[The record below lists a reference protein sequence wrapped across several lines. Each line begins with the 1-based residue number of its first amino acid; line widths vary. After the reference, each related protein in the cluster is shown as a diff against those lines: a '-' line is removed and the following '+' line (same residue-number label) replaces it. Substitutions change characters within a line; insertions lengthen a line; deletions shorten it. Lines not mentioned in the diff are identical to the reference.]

1 MKKKREKIEKISLI
15 FLASLF
21 ILFHQFFI
29 KDKVDEKIRIFI
41 PKNLSLKE
49 IGDLLKEKGVIKRR
63 WLFFIYTKIFFKE
76 KSLRYGYYQLPKN
89 FSEFKILLLLLKK
102 YSIPVFVTIPEGL
115 TLEEIAGI
123 LEKKGVCPK
132 EEFLKYATSPD
143 VLKKYNIFFPTAE
156 GFLFPDSYEF
166 FTNSSPEVIFDKMC
180 RRFWQIY
187 LGLKRRYKTNLSDST
202 IIILASIVEK
212 EAKVDYE
219 RPIIASVFLNRLKKR
234 MRLESCATVEYLL
247 KERKRI
253 LSKEDLKINS
263 PYNTYLYKGL
273 PPTPI
278 CNPSKKSLIAVL
290 NPKKT
295 DYYYFFTKDGI
306 THIFSKTYL
315 EHLKKIK
322 H

>member
-29 KDKVDEKIRIFI
+29 KDKVGEKIKIFI

-63 WLFFIYTKIFFKE
+63 WLFFLYTKIFFKE

-132 EEFLKYATSPD
+132 EEFLKYTTSPD

>member
-1 MKKKREKIEKISLI
+1 MKKKSEKIEKISLI
-15 FLASLF
+15 FLTFLF
-21 ILFHQFFI
+21 IFFHQFFI
-29 KDKVDEKIRIFI
+29 KEKVSEKINIFI

-49 IGDLLKEKGVIKRR
+49 IGDLLKEKGIIKRR
-63 WLFFIYTKIFFKE
+63 WLFSLYTKIFFKE
-76 KSLRYGYYQLPKN
+76 KSLKYGYYQLPKN

-115 TLEEIAGI
+115 TIKEIAEI

-132 EEFLKYATSPD
+132 EEFLQYTTSPD

-166 FTNSSPEVIFDKMC
+166 FTNSSPEVIFDRMC

-187 LGLKRRYKTNLSDST
+187 LDLKRRYKTNLSDST
-202 IIILASIVEK
+202 IIILASIVER

-219 RPIIASVFLNRLKKR
+219 RPIIASVFLNRLKKG
-234 MRLESCATVEYLL
+234 MRLESCATIEYLL
-247 KERKRI
+247 KERKKI
-253 LSKEDLKINS
+253 LSREDLKINS
-263 PYNTYLYKGL
+263 PYNTYRYKGL

-278 CNPSKKSLIAVL
+278 CNPSKKSLEAVL

-295 DYYYFFTKDGI
+295 DYYYFFTKNGI
-306 THIFSKTYL
+306 THIFSKTYS
-315 EHLKKIK
+315 EHLNKIK

>member
-1 MKKKREKIEKISLI
+1 MREKFERIEKISLI
-15 FLASLF
+15 FLAFLF
-21 ILFHQFFI
+21 ILYHQFFI
-29 KDKVDEKIRIFI
+29 KEKIKERVNIFI

-63 WLFFIYTKIFFKE
+63 WLFFLYAKILFKE
-76 KSLRYGYYQLPKN
+76 KSLKYGYYSLPKN
-89 FSEFKILLLLLKK
+89 FSEFKILLLLSKR
-102 YSIPVFVTIPEGL
+102 YSVPVLVTIPEGF
-115 TLEEIAGI
+115 TLKEIAEI
-123 LEKKGVCPK
+123 LERKGICPK
-132 EEFLKYATSPD
+132 EEFLQYAILPD
-143 VLKKYNIFFPTAE
+143 VLKKYNIFFSSAE

-166 FTNSSPEVIFDKMC
+166 FTNSSPEVVFDKMC

-187 LGLKRRYKTNLSDST
+187 LDLKKRYKTKLSDST

-219 RPIIASVFLNRLKKR
+219 RPIIASVFLNRLKKG
-234 MRLESCATVEYLL
+234 MPLQSCATIEYLL
-247 KERKRI
+247 EERKKI

-278 CNPSKKSLIAVL
+278 CNPSKKSLEAVL
-290 NPKKT
+290 NPQKT
-295 DYYYFFTKDGI
+295 NYYYFFTKDGI
-306 THIFSKTYL
+306 THIFSQTYE
-315 EHLKKIK
+315 EHLNKLK

>member
-1 MKKKREKIEKISLI
+1 MKKKNKKIEKISLI
-15 FLASLF
+15 FFTCLF
-21 ILFHQFFI
+21 IFYHQFFI
-29 KDKVDEKIRIFI
+29 REKVNEKIGIFI
-41 PKNLSLKE
+41 PKNLTIKE
-49 IGDLLKEKGVIKRR
+49 LGDLLKEKGVIKRG
-63 WLFFIYTKIFFKE
+63 WLFFLYAKIFFKE
-76 KSLRYGYYQLPKN
+76 KSLKYGYYQLPKN
-89 FSEFKILLLLLKK
+89 FSEFKTFLLLLKK

-115 TLEEIAGI
+115 TIKEIGEI
-123 LEKKGVCPK
+123 LEKKGICLK
-132 EEFLKYATSPD
+132 EEFLSYASSPD

-166 FTNSSPEVIFDKMC
+166 FTNSSPEIVFEKMC

-187 LGLKRRYKTNLSDST
+187 RDLKKRYNSKISDST
-202 IIILASIVEK
+202 VIILASIVEK

-219 RPIIASVFLNRLKKR
+219 RPIIASVFLNRLKKG
-234 MRLESCATVEYLL
+234 MRLESCATIEYLL
-247 KERKRI
+247 KKRKKI

-278 CNPSKKSLIAVL
+278 CNPSEKSLVAVL

-295 DYYYFFTKDGI
+295 DYYYFFTKDGN
-306 THIFSKTYL
+306 THIFSKTYS